1 MKVAIRVDASKM
13 IGNGHVMRCLALA
26 KGLSKFGADVLLI
39 TRQNDTTLAHL
50 HLLENKNIRY
60 KILDSLRSSY
70 NKNSDNYESDLPTHS
85 HWLTVDWHQD
95 AAETQFVLRNQIF
108 DFLVVDH
115 YALNHCW
122 ESMLRP
128 YVKKIMVIDDLA
140 DRRHDCDVILDSVC
154 GRNKT
159 DYSNLSGSDCLF
171 LLGTKY
177 TLLRPEFYDWR
188 SISLQKRK
196 DKDTV
201 SRILVSMGGVDFDDM
216 TGSVMDQLVK
226 VDLPLKCEI
235 NIIVGTEYPHIDKL
249 SKRIAKSPVK
259 TTLDVGVDDMARRI
273 VEADFGIGAF
283 GVSTWERCCLGLPSI
298 NIITEKNQTFSAK
311 ALKKEKIGEV
321 IFAESLNDELVP
333 AIKFAVE
340 NFEYRRKLTS
350 RSSELVDGKG
360 VSRVVDWLESEL

>member
-26 KGLSKFGADVLLI
+26 EGLSKLGANVLFI
-39 TRQNDTTLAHL
+39 TRQNDTSLT
-50 HLLENKNIRY
+50 HLLENKSIRY
-60 KILDSLRSSY
+60 KILDSFRCSY
-70 NKNSDNYESDLPTHS
+70 NKDSDNLESDLPKHS

-108 DFLVVDH
+108 DLLVVDH

-128 YVKKIMVIDDLA
+128 CVKKIMVIDDLA

-154 GRNKT
+154 GRTKT
-159 DYSNLSGSDCLF
+159 DYSNLSESDCRF

-177 TLLRPEFYDWR
+177 TLLRREFYDWR
-188 SISLQKRK
+188 ATSLQKRK
-196 DKDTV
+196 IKDNV
-201 SRILVSMGGVDFDDM
+201 NRILVSMGGVDMNDM
-216 TGSVMDQLVK
+216 TGLVMDQLINVN
-226 VDLPLKCEI
+226 LPMKCEI
-235 NIIVGTEYPHIDKL
+235 NIIVGSEYPYFNKL
-249 SKRIAKSPVK
+249 SKKIAKSPVK

-311 ALKKEKIGEV
+311 TLRKEKIGEV
-321 IFAESLNDELVP
+321 IFADSLNDELVP
-333 AIKFAVE
+333 AIEFAVE
-340 NFEYRRKLTS
+340 NLEYRRKLTS

-360 VSRVVDWLESEL
+360 VSRVVDWLESEM